1 MLEKSY
7 VKSCWVGV
15 CHPGWWEIAK
25 APEALKP
32 GRDVKGPHPLLCPRG
47 ALPLTPPI
55 LSPKEVK
62 WSRHEDE

>member
-32 GRDVKGPHPLLCPRG
+32 GRDVKGPHPLLCPQRG
-47 ALPLTPPI
+47 PAINPPN
-55 LSPKEVK
+55 PQPQRGEM
-62 WSRHEDE
+62 EPA